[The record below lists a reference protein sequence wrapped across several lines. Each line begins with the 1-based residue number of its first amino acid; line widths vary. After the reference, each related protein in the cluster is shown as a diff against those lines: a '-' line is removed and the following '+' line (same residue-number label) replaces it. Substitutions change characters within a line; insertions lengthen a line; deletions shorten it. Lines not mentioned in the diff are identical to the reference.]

1 MWKETIICIVIIIAI
16 ILGNFI
22 IQKYTSESVEIITN
36 ELADLR
42 EYLKEN
48 SNDIQNNQSKEKID
62 KIFKYW
68 EERRNKLAYF
78 IEHDELDKV
87 ETDLTSIKSFIETSE
102 YQDSISEVDKCKFV
116 LNHIKDK
123 YEFNLQNIF

>member
-1 MWKETIICIVIIIAI
+1 MWKETIICSVIIIAI
-16 ILGNFI
+16 ILGNYI

-78 IEHDELDKV
+78 IEHDELEKV
-87 ETDLTSIKSFIETSE
+87 ETDLTSIKSFIETNE
-102 YQDSISEVDKCKFV
+102 YQNSISEVDKCRFV